1 MKRVLKKIF
10 LSLVLVVLLA
20 VLAVVSVFGY
30 FLFKYE
36 KEAKQ
41 MVADGGVEAFRSEET
56 TIIYDANGKV
66 ITNLIGKKTAYYLAL
81 DKIPYLVKRALIT
94 SEDRNFYEH
103 SGIDY
108 RAIARAT
115 YELVKNKGK
124 ITQGA
129 STITQQ
135 LARNIFLTHEVSYER
150 KFKEMLIAKEL
161 EKTYGK
167 DKILEFYINN
177 IYFANGFYGIQAASK
192 GYFSKS
198 VEKLS
203 LAQMAFLCAI
213 PNNPSL
219 YDPYVNFEYVVSR
232 KDRILKQMF
241 EQGDIEMQLYREALN
256 EKIVLKPAK
265 HTTSN
270 YVETYVRHS
279 ATLALMQQ
287 RGFEFKYDFDSGIER
302 EKYHEQYYDVYDE
315 CQDKLY
321 TGGYRIYTSIDMS
334 KQKELQKIIDEQL
347 SYYQD
352 KTEDGVYTF
361 QGAAT
366 CIDNRT
372 GYVVAIVGGRSSEG
386 SGYTIN
392 RAYQSHR
399 QPGSTIKPLVV
410 YTPIMERG
418 YTPESIVEDT
428 AVEDG
433 PVNSPNIFEGNISL
447 RYAVEKSKNTTAW
460 KLFEEMTP
468 TVGLKYILNMNF
480 TQIVP
485 EDRIPAAA
493 IGGLTYGVSTVE
505 MAAAYSTIDHDGMF
519 RASTCIKKITDA
531 DGNVVIKRNTEE
543 KKVYDSIA
551 CRMMTDV
558 LKGVLT
564 RGTGRNYNVTN
575 AVCAAKT
582 GTTNENKD
590 VWFCGYSRY
599 YTTAV
604 WCGYDMPKEI
614 NDGFGT
620 TCSGSIWQQFMTYLH
635 EGKELVEFVGYG
647 DDERNEVSSTTGEDE
662 SVTDDL
668 SSETEEDSS
677 DDETTEKL
685 TGVDLSTEPTTRRE
699 RTTAPTDEETTS
711 TEYDDTSEEDTTTYY
726 EETTTGEDIT
736 DEDIT
741 DGPTAPGGAEIYS
754 EYWD

>member
-1 MKRVLKKIF
+1 MKKKLKKVM
-10 LSLVLVVLLA
+10 LSIVLLI
-20 VLAVVSVFGY
+20 LLIILGVVSVFGY
-30 FLFKYE
+30 YLFKYE
-36 KEAKQ
+36 KQAKQ
-41 MVADGGVEAFRSEET
+41 IVADGGIEAFRSEET
-56 TIIYDANGKV
+56 SIIYDANGKV
-66 ITNLIGKKTAYYLAL
+66 ITNLKGKKTAYYMTL
-81 DKIPYLVKRALIT
+81 DNIPYLVKRALIT

-108 RAIARAT
+108 KAIARAT
-115 YELVKNKGK
+115 IELVKHKGK

-135 LARNIFLTHEVSYER
+135 LARNIFLSHEVSYER
-150 KFKEMLIAKEL
+150 KIKEMLIAREL

-167 DKILEFYINN
+167 DKILEFYIND

-219 YDPYVNFEYVVSR
+219 YDPYVNFDYVISR

-241 EQGDIEMQLYREALN
+241 EQGDIEMQLYSEALN
-256 EKIVLKPAK
+256 EKIVLKPSK
-265 HTTSN
+265 NTTNN

-279 ATLALMQQ
+279 ATLALMQEN
-287 RGFEFKYDFDSGIER
+287 GFVLKNDFDTETER
-302 EKYHEQYYDVYDE
+302 EKYYEEYYDVYDE
-315 CQDKLY
+315 WSSKLY
-321 TGGYRIYTSIDMS
+321 TGGYRIYTSIDMD
-334 KQKELQKIIDEQL
+334 KQKELQRIIDEQL
-347 SYYQD
+347 EHYQD

-366 CIDNRT
+366 CVDNRT
-372 GYVVAIVGGRSSEG
+372 GLVVAVVGGRSSKE

-428 AVEDG
+428 PIEEG
-433 PVNSPNIFEGNISL
+433 PVNSPNVYEGKITL
-447 RYAVEKSKNTTAW
+447 RYAVEKSKNTVAW
-460 KLFEEMTP
+460 RLFEELTP
-468 TVGLKYILNMNF
+468 KVGLDYILDMNF
-480 TQIVP
+480 TKIVQ

-505 MAAAYSTIDHDGMF
+505 MAAAYSTLNNDGKF
-519 RASTCIKKITDA
+519 RPSTCIKKITDA
-531 DGNVVIKRNTEE
+531 DGNVIIKRSTEE
-543 KKVYDSIA
+543 VRIYDSNA

-564 RGTGRNYNVTN
+564 KGTGRNYNISN
-575 AVCAAKT
+575 AICAAKT

-590 VWFCGYSRY
+590 VWFVGYSRY

-604 WCGYDMPKEI
+604 WCGYDMPQEI
-614 NDGFGT
+614 SDGYGT
-620 TCSGSIWQQFMTYLH
+620 TCSGSIWQKFMTYIH
-635 EGKELVEFVGYG
+635 EGKEQVDFVGYG
-647 DDERNEVSSTTGEDE
+647 DLESSESGNDTTLNSDTDTSETESESSSTDKKPEKTTTEKITGVDLTTE
-662 SVTDDL
+662 SE
-668 SSETEEDSS
+668 SETEE
-677 DDETTEKL
+677 TTM
-685 TGVDLSTEPTTRRE
+685 TQ
-699 RTTAPTDEETTS
+699 
-711 TEYDDTSEEDTTTYY
+711 
-726 EETTTGEDIT
+726 EETTTIEETETLESDSSEHDTTSGEV
-736 DEDIT
+736 IT

-754 EYWD
+754 EYWN